1 MQLKTVKNYFEST
14 ARQRISGILDAD
26 SFRELC
32 PPQKRIISP
41 HLKHFNIPVAFD
53 DGVIVGEGALNGNGV
68 ALAAQEGRFMG
79 GAIGEVHSAKIVGI
93 LERCLKTKPKA
104 MLFLFDS
111 GGVRLQEANAGE
123 IGVAEIIRAMLDVR
137 AAGIPVI
144 GTVGGSCGCFGGAGI
159 INGCCDFIIVSEEG
173 RIGVSGP
180 EVIETNMG
188 VEVFDSRD
196 RALVWR
202 TYGGKN
208 RYLQGAVQDIVENS
222 IEDFRTALL
231 KLIALKSN
239 YSLVNLIEEQ
249 QVLEDRV
256 KRFSG
261 CHDGRDVWRKMGF
274 KEPEKIPSVTISVLK
289 SMRKTLKSRNP
300 NLEIRNNKA

>member
-14 ARQRISGILDAD
+14 ARQRILGILDAD
-26 SFRELC
+26 TFRELC
-32 PPQKRIISP
+32 PPQKRITSP

-53 DGVIVGEGALNGNGV
+53 DGVVVGEGSLNGKNV
-68 ALAAQEGRFMG
+68 SVAAQEGRFMG
-79 GAIGEVHSAKIVGI
+79 GAIGEVHSGKIVGI
-93 LERCLKTKPKA
+93 LKRCLKTKPAA

-123 IGVAEIIRAMLDVR
+123 IGVAEIIRALLDVR

-144 GTVGGSCGCFGGAGI
+144 GAVGGSCGCFGGAGI
-159 INGCCDFIIVSEEG
+159 INGCCDAIVVSEEG

-202 TYGGKN
+202 TFGGKN
-208 RYLQGAVQDIVENS
+208 RYLQGAVQDISENS
-222 IEDFRTALL
+222 VEAFRTALL
-231 KLIALKSN
+231 KLMALKPD
-239 YSLVNLIEEQ
+239 YSIAKLAEEQ
-249 QVLEDRV
+249 SKLEERA
-256 KRFSG
+256 KTFAG
-261 CHDGRDVWRKMGF
+261 CRDGRDVWRKMGF
-274 KEPEKIPSVTISVLK
+274 KEPEKIPDVSIAELK
-289 SMRKTLKSRNP
+289 SMRQKLGGAK
-300 NLEIRNNKA
+300 

>member
-14 ARQRISGILDAD
+14 ARQRISGILDPG
-26 SFRELC
+26 SFREFC
-32 PPQKRIISP
+32 PPQKRIVSP

-53 DGVIVGEGALNGNGV
+53 DGVIVGEGRLKDNVV
-68 ALAAQEGRFMG
+68 AIVAQEGRFMG

-93 LERCLKTKPKA
+93 LKRCLKVKPAA

-123 IGVAEIIRAMLDVR
+123 IGVAEIIRALLEVR
-137 AAGIPVI
+137 AADIPVI
-144 GTVGGSCGCFGGAGI
+144 GAAGGSCGCFGGAGI
-159 INGCCDFIIVSEEG
+159 INGCCDSILVSEEG

-202 TYGGKN
+202 TFGGKN

-222 IEDFRTALL
+222 IEDFRAALI
-231 KLIALKSN
+231 KLIALKPD
-239 YSLVNLIEEQ
+239 YSLAKLAEEQ
-249 QVLEDRV
+249 KTLENRAE
-256 KRFSG
+256 RFSG
-261 CHDGRDVWRKMGF
+261 CHDGCDVWRKMGF
-274 KEPEKIPSVTISVLK
+274 NEPEKISAATVAELK
-289 SMRKTLKSRNP
+289 SMREKVGGSK
-300 NLEIRNNKA
+300 

>member
-1 MQLKTVKNYFEST
+1 MHLKTVKNYFEST
-14 ARQRISGILDAD
+14 ARQRIGGILDAD
-26 SFRELC
+26 SFREFC

-53 DGVIVGEGALNGNGV
+53 DGVIVGIGRLNGKSV
-68 ALAAQEGRFMG
+68 AIAAQEGRFMG

-93 LERCLKTKPKA
+93 LKRCLKTKPAA

-123 IGVAEIIRAMLDVR
+123 IGVAEIIRALLDVR

-144 GTVGGSCGCFGGAGI
+144 GAVGGSCGCFGGAGI
-159 INGCCDFIIVSEEG
+159 ISGCCDMLVVSEEG

-202 TYGGKN
+202 TFGGKN
-208 RYLQGAVQDIVENS
+208 RYLQGGVQDIVENS
-222 IEDFRTALL
+222 VEDFRAALI
-231 KLIALKSN
+231 KLIAMKTD
-239 YSLVNLIEEQ
+239 YSLDKLEQ
-249 QVLEDRV
+249 EQKVLEERAE
-256 KRFSG
+256 RFAG
-261 CHDGRDVWRKMGF
+261 CHDGRDIWRKMGF
-274 KEPEKIPSVTISVLK
+274 TEPEKIPDLGVAELK
-289 SMRKTLKSRNP
+289 SKV
-300 NLEIRNNKA
+300 

>member
-14 ARQRISGILDAD
+14 ARQRICGILDAD
-26 SFRELC
+26 SFREFC
-32 PPQKRIISP
+32 PPPKRVVSP

-53 DGVIVGEGALNGNGV
+53 DGVVVGEGCLNGSAV
-68 ALAAQEGRFMG
+68 AVAAQEGRFMG

-93 LERCLKTKPKA
+93 LKRCLKTKPAA
-104 MLFLFDS
+104 MIILSDS

-123 IGVAEIIRAMLDVR
+123 IGVAEIIRAILDVR

-144 GTVGGSCGCFGGAGI
+144 GAVGGSCGCFGGAGI
-159 INGCCDFIIVSEEG
+159 ISGCCDSVIVSEEG

-208 RYLQGAVQDIVENS
+208 RYLQGAAQDIVGNS
-222 IEDFRTALL
+222 IGDFRAALIRLTALKPDCSL
-231 KLIALKSN
+231 AKL
-239 YSLVNLIEEQ
+239 VEEHRT
-249 QVLEDRV
+249 LEERAE
-256 KRFSG
+256 RFAG
-261 CHDGRDVWRKMGF
+261 CRDGRDVWRKMGF
-274 KEPEKIPSVTISVLK
+274 NEPEKIPDVGIAELK
-289 SMRKTLKSRNP
+289 SMARKLGGAK
-300 NLEIRNNKA
+300 

>member
-14 ARQRISGILDAD
+14 ARQRISGILD
-26 SFRELC
+26 SGSLREFC
-32 PPQKRIISP
+32 PPQKRIVSP

-53 DGVIVGEGALNGNGV
+53 DGVIVGEGRLNGNVV
-68 ALAAQEGRFMG
+68 AVAAQEGRFMG

-93 LERCLKTKPKA
+93 LKRCLKTKPAA

-123 IGVAEIIRAMLDVR
+123 IGVAEIIRALLEVR

-144 GTVGGSCGCFGGAGI
+144 GAVGGSCGCFGGAGI
-159 INGCCDFIIVSEEG
+159 IGGCCDSILVSEEG

-208 RYLQGAVQDIVENS
+208 RYLQGAVQVIVENS
-222 IEDFRTALL
+222 IVDFRAALI
-231 KLIALKSN
+231 KLIALKPD
-239 YSLVNLIEEQ
+239 YSLSNLAAEQKTLEERAEQ
-249 QVLEDRV
+249 
-256 KRFSG
+256 FAG
-261 CHDGRDVWRKMGF
+261 CHDARDVWRKMGF
-274 KEPEKIPSVTISVLK
+274 KEPEKIPDITIDELK
-289 SMRKTLKSRNP
+289 SMRKKLGGSK
-300 NLEIRNNKA
+300 